1 MKVTIW
7 KKPATGTGGLPRFQ
21 TAFYVLSDE
30 KLPED
35 LSWDLVVSVR
45 VRKIAERNGKY
56 EYWVYIA
63 SSYSVTFD
71 AGILSKIQS
80 TVNII
85 RKATEIAIDVPDK
98 WISLGLAGAGA
109 ILVGAFILGYKKGKG
124 KK

>member
-7 KKPATGTGGLPRFQ
+7 KRPKTGGGWPRFQ

-30 KLPED
+30 KLSED

-45 VRKIAERNGKY
+45 VKKVAERNGKY

-71 AGILSKIQS
+71 TSILSKIQS
-80 TVNII
+80 TVNVF
-85 RKATEIAIDVPDK
+85 RKAQEIAVDVPEK
-98 WISLGLAGAGA
+98 WVGLGIAGAGA
-109 ILVGAFILGYKKGKG
+109 LLAGAFILGKKGK

>member
-7 KKPATGTGGLPRFQ
+7 KKPATGGLPRFQ

-30 KLPED
+30 KLSED
-35 LSWDLVVSVR
+35 IHWDLVVSVR
-45 VRKIAERNGKY
+45 VKKVAERNGKY

-71 AGILSKIQS
+71 TSILSKIQS
-80 TVNII
+80 TVNIL
-85 RKATEIAIDVPDK
+85 RKAQEIAIDVPAK
-98 WISLGLAGAGA
+98 WISLGITGAAAVLA
-109 ILVGAFILGYKKGKG
+109 GAFILGYKKGK